1 MDVVADLPTDAQSP
15 EPMQQGKRLLDDPA
29 VLAQPGAVF
38 GAAPGD
44 DRRDTHRP
52 NLLAILVVVVGTV
65 GIHRVRPSSRAPAA
79 TAYWRDVL
87 DQRHELGDVVAV
99 AAGQRRLQR
108 DAVRFGDQVMFR
120 ASSGTVDRA
129 RSGLGRPSWPAG
141 VSRRSPPAT
150 SPARPPRAA
159 RPAGSR
165 AAVSRL
171 RRCSSP
177 AAAASRSCP
186 SRTRV
191 LEAATPTECR
201 CRGRTGCRTA
211 LSGRPGA
218 CAQGDRHVE
227 AGPVA
232 TAGYVPTARRR
243 RSTAVADPS
252 SRP

>member
-15 EPMQQGKRLLDDPA
+15 ETMQQGKRLLDDPA

-129 RSGLGRPSWPAG
+129 RSGFGPPFMARRCEPSITARDQSSTPAACSSASRFSCSR
-141 VSRRSPPAT
+141 VQTPASFQSRSRRQQVMPEPNPNS
-150 SPARPPRAA
+150 
-159 RPAGSR
+159 
-165 AAVSRL
+165 
-171 RRCSSP
+171 
-177 AAAASRSCP
+177 
-186 SRTRV
+186 
-191 LEAATPTECR
+191 
-201 CRGRTGCRTA
+201 
-211 LSGRPGA
+211 
-218 CAQGDRHVE
+218 
-227 AGPVA
+227 
-232 TAGYVPTARRR
+232 
-243 RSTAVADPS
+243 
-252 SRP
+252 

>member
-79 TAYWRDVL
+79 TAYWRYVL

-129 RSGLGRPSWPAG
+129 RSGFGPPFDPAG
-141 VSRRSPPAT
+141 
-150 SPARPPRAA
+150 
-159 RPAGSR
+159 
-165 AAVSRL
+165 
-171 RRCSSP
+171 
-177 AAAASRSCP
+177 
-186 SRTRV
+186 
-191 LEAATPTECR
+191 
-201 CRGRTGCRTA
+201 
-211 LSGRPGA
+211 
-218 CAQGDRHVE
+218 
-227 AGPVA
+227 
-232 TAGYVPTARRR
+232 
-243 RSTAVADPS
+243 
-252 SRP
+252 